1 MRDSLA
7 LAGDHPN
14 GPVAMLIAGSESP
27 PEKRRGEIDWQK
39 KNIDSGGWHVSSP
52 SLSALRSA
60 AAERREA
67 ERAAGYL

>member
-7 LAGDHPN
+7 LAGDHQN
-14 GPVAMLIAGSESP
+14 GPAATLITGSEAP
-27 PEKRRGEIDWQK
+27 PEKKKRRNRLAK
-39 KNIDSGGWHVSSP
+39 KYIDSGGWHVSSP

-60 AAERREA
+60 AAERGEA